1 MVTVNAFVSK
11 FYQKFVKSWGTLP
24 RNNTEI
30 WKQIFPEKKLCD
42 QSPNFHIHMS
52 VSDLYIP
59 MIDLPISAAGNMW
72 TDPGNIQIAHRHMIV
87 EIGTGAEQFPEK
99 EYIQ

>member
-1 MVTVNAFVSK
+1 
-11 FYQKFVKSWGTLP
+11 
-24 RNNTEI
+24 
-30 WKQIFPEKKLCD
+30 
-42 QSPNFHIHMS
+42 MS

-72 TDPGNIQIAHRHMIV
+72 TDPGDMQIAHRHMIV

-99 EYIQ
+99 EYINAISVAVQGFRLTSNKIWQIEKALAFFL